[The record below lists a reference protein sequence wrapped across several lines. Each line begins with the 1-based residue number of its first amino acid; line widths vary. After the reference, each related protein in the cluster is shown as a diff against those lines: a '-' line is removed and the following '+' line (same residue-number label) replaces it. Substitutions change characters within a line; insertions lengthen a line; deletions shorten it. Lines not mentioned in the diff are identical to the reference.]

1 MGCMCMECRFSRV
14 IEDENR
20 ELLSVCANR
29 KSENFLVELSIAFD
43 SCEAGMI
50 EDYEGGATDD

>member
-14 IEDENR
+14 IEDENG

-29 KSENFLVELSIAFD
+29 QSENFLDELIIAFD
-43 SCEAGMI
+43 SCEVGMI
-50 EDYEGGATDD
+50 EDYEGGSA